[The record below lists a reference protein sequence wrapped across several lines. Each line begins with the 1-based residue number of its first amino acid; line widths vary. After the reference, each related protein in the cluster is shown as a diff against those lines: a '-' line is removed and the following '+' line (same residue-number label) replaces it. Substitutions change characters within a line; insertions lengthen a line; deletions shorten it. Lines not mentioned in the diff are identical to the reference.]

1 MKTQKS
7 KEKLKELPLS
17 IARQELNGRLA
28 NGSIFPSYDKVL
40 TNNANDDQRNILGVI
55 LGNFS
60 VNFFSSTITD
70 PTLHYEIMEIF

>member
-17 IARQELNGRLA
+17 IARQELNWRLA

-60 VNFFSSTITD
+60 VNVFFKYNKRSNSS
-70 PTLHYEIMEIF
+70 L